1 MACLDRSWVV
11 QTQHPNYLGVLN
23 KMSIPLV
30 KSLRIFCRSFPRIE
44 QSPVFPNFRHQGSK
58 RKPKWDFAY
67 PISKVKTLILA
78 D

>member
-1 MACLDRSWVV
+1 MAYLDHSWVV

-30 KSLRIFCRSFPRIE
+30 KSLRILRRSFPHIE
-44 QSPVFPNFRHQGSK
+44 QSPVFPNFRHQCSK
-58 RKPKWDFAY
+58 RKPKWDFAC
-67 PISKVKTLILA
+67 PISKVKTLVLP